1 MADELTGIAGWA
13 VDLMDALG
21 APGAGLAVALEN
33 LFPPIPSE
41 LILPLA
47 GLAASRGDLGLPEVI
62 IWTTLGS
69 LVGAGVLYTLGRLLG
84 AERLRTIARKVPLLE
99 VSDIDRTEAWFT
111 KHGPKAVFFGRMLP
125 VFRSLISIPAGI
137 TKVNVALFAGLTFAG
152 SAIWNTLFVL
162 AGYFLG
168 ENWQVIEP
176 YADTF
181 QFVIIG
187 AVVVFIAVWAVK
199 RVRAKRP
206 TEA

>member
-41 LILPLA
+41 IILPLA

-62 IWTTLGS
+62 VWTTLGS
-69 LVGAGVLYTLGRLLG
+69 LAGALVLYALGRILG
-84 AERLRTIARKVPLLE
+84 AERLRKLARKVPLLE
-99 VSDIDRTEAWFT
+99 VGDIDRTEAWFT

-137 TKVNVALFAGLTFAG
+137 TKLNVALFALLTFLG

-162 AGYFLG
+162 AGFFLG

-181 QFVIIG
+181 QIVIIG
-187 AVVVFIAVWAVK
+187 IVVVALAVWVVK
-199 RVRAKRP
+199 RVRARRP

>member
-1 MADELTGIAGWA
+1 MAEELTGIAGWA

-41 LILPLA
+41 IILPLA
-47 GLAASRGDLGLPEVI
+47 GLAASRGDLGLVEVI
-62 IWTTLGS
+62 VWTTIGS
-69 LVGAGVLYTLGRLLG
+69 LVGAIVLYSLGRILG
-84 AERLRTIARKVPLLE
+84 AERLRTLARKVPLLE
-99 VSDIDRTEAWFT
+99 VGDIDRTEAWFT
-111 KHGPKAVFFGRMLP
+111 KHGAKAVFFGRMLP

-137 TKVNVALFAGLTFAG
+137 TKLNMGLFALLTFLG

-162 AGYFLG
+162 AGFFLG
-168 ENWQVIEP
+168 ENWHVIEP
-176 YADTF
+176 YSDTA
-181 QFVIIG
+181 QLLIIG
-187 AVVVFIAVWAVK
+187 VVVVVIAVWVIK